1 MQTSDSSMSSLLHL
15 IAAVIGSC
23 AGATLAAHCDA
34 ETADDGSSLL
44 QQARHKVSAL
54 AEHAISEDCE
64 GFFDAGAHATTV
76 KADDVENQLSY
87 LRSGSGAPEVLEG
100 IYWMDQSGYYQ
111 TRPDRPDQAGWYE
124 VVPGK
129 YKWYETFPHNL
140 PSAAAELLMSF
151 GSFPYDKATRCVR
164 VSRSKDQ
171 WFFANTTGT
180 AEAPP
185 LWSRDAQSKATF
197 QFCFDEPM
205 KEISIVVQAC
215 NTSDGGFDG
224 STVEDPGQHARPRPW
239 GIERLNPRGNQTVTR
254 YAAYQIVDGH
264 GRRTEHYKV
273 WLDFMQRPCWF
284 SPDVSDWQCPFKNDT
299 LCRAKGGWHVNLGNG
314 FSVLGRRGPA

>member
-1 MQTSDSSMSSLLHL
+1 MSSLLHL
-15 IAAVIGSC
+15 IVAVVGAC
-23 AGATLAAHCDA
+23 AGATLAAQCDA

-44 QQARHKVSAL
+44 QQARHKVSAR
-54 AEHAISEDCE
+54 AEHVISEDCE
-64 GFFDAGAHATTV
+64 GFFDAGVHATTV

-100 IYWMDQSGYYQ
+100 IYWMDQSAYYQ

-129 YKWYETFPHNL
+129 YKWYEAFPHNL
-140 PSAAAELLMSF
+140 PVAAADVLMAF
-151 GSFPYDKATRCVR
+151 GSFPYDKAARCVR
-164 VSRSKDQ
+164 VSWSKDQ
-171 WFFANTTGT
+171 WLYVNTTGT

-185 LWSRDAQSKATF
+185 EWREEGRQRVTF
-197 QFCFDEPM
+197 QFCFDKSMTEL
-205 KEISIVVQAC
+205 SLVAQAC
-215 NTSDGGFDG
+215 NKSDGGFGGATMDG
-224 STVEDPGQHARPRPW
+224 GQRARPRPW
-239 GIERLNPRGNQTVTR
+239 GIERLNRRGNQTITR
-254 YAAYQIVDGH
+254 YAAYQIVDGY

-284 SPDVSDWQCPFKNDT
+284 SPDVADMQVPFKNDR

-314 FSVLGRRGPA
+314 SGVMGRTGLA